1 MAISQRIVWTVVPN
15 GFGESGNP
23 RISIVVQPQLMSDAP
38 KPVLGDFGDFLNWP
52 KTLGGLGFKLNV
64 GATTIPLTRVG
75 INPDPELW
83 AKLFP
88 SKTFVRPFAF
98 PNYHTRFIHS
108 YPIKKVVDVVRETY
122 GEIAGDAQTERPNA
136 RGDNPN
142 PTLKGLIDIVGPVAD
157 YDRKS
162 QGAFEA
168 KAKEKTVNGK
178 KLRVVNSGAPADYGL
193 PNNSAG
199 QTQLA
204 FLQAHRFFNRPE
216 NHPMVGNKPVYH
228 RTPAHA
234 KKAGEL
240 PPPRPK
246 LPEVDFHQ
254 MIAGLGDYALML
266 RRLGIVLDFEL
277 AAPLPS
283 PTGDLQLLP
292 PWNGGGHPAAFNKDT
307 FPITKYESNGKLF
320 LPKPKNGDSEMADGM
335 LHLENP
341 KMFDVIQIDPD
352 SASHKTLQFANN
364 MDRLKKP
371 EYRSYAI
378 PDEEGLA
385 TLRTAGFALIRHQ
398 RARRTVERLD
408 AVALINKQVEM
419 GTTPT
424 LWAEDLM
431 RGYRIEIWDDV
442 SKKWHSLS
450 KRVERLT
457 LPSAGLGFEDDA
469 EATVK
474 ATSGTAAHDGSSS
487 DLYLDETLVT
497 WEGWSLGA
505 SRPGRVID
513 QKKYDDDGKP
523 LEYPV
528 VTPMVNPPK
537 KVPGFDLE
545 EQVRV
550 APGTLPRLRFG
561 RSYQMRARIVDPAG
575 NSIPFDLI
583 PDGKASALDKFLRHE
598 PLASP
603 TLLPNDVFREGES
616 LEHLVIRSN
625 FDKTAVEYSTL
636 PYILEVLAGLDTRFK
651 GLNGGIG
658 YSYKGFNERHVL
670 PPKVSVQMAELHG
683 EFDKAMGPG
692 GDPAKYYHIAAKEEG
707 RIDDMEVHDLNGGT
721 IDVSANV
728 RMISAPEA
736 IDPKTRPGTEAAAKF
751 RKLPA
756 VPLKGGPLSHGQYV
770 INIGTTILLP
780 YLPDPLARGVAFRG
794 LPGAAAEGDI
804 GSGAKIKK
812 IPGGNDFVTLV
823 SFGMAWPV
831 SRPFMIRMVEAT
843 NDTPPKWDGA
853 VLTVFV
859 HKATMA
865 RVQYSCWME
874 PEDTELMAV
883 PTMIADGAKRE
894 RAKKLG
900 TIGSHW
906 MLTPWRTMILTH
918 AVQQPLLLPTFIKV
932 SATKPGIGSTH
943 AIFRGNMTLSA
954 RSSGKVTLLAE
965 WKEWVDDLT
974 MNGPRQVKRQAHVLD
989 QTVESWIDPTINTPG
1004 AKEILIPFPRQNPED
1019 PPTEWRHDF
1028 GDTHY
1033 RAVDYRMKAT
1043 TRFREFMPIK
1053 LWNDPINQQQF
1064 DFWEPSNEAEQ
1075 AQLLR
1080 SIHRLGPKL
1089 NLDINNSARPDAPK
1103 VLYIIPTFGWERSEE
1118 PNLKMSRRCGG
1129 GLRVYLDRPWYSSGD
1144 GELLGVVIAN
1154 NSGGGSSSSSSAG
1167 GATEMEMVDGT
1178 KDKVV
1183 SSPGGVMGVVDG
1195 IKDKI
1200 VKLPGGI
1207 GSMGLVGAESSL
1219 KGLVTEWGM
1228 DPIWKSAYPK
1238 PTPALSD
1245 FPLATETMAY
1255 LSLDELGP
1263 ESTTRVAVAGH
1274 PVEYDWQ
1281 RQLWYCDIEVNTGE
1295 SYYPFI
1301 RLALCRFQPKSLMN
1315 AHLSRV
1321 VQCDFVQIAPDRV
1334 AAVQLP
1340 EDKKVKVMVSGVAGE
1355 NTFTVAGVDIYSHND
1370 SSDKNAIAKHM
1381 NQSRRIVVTVEQGI
1395 SGDTWT
1401 PVIVKNSQNQDVEL
1415 AVELI
1420 PTKKVGDRIVWL
1432 STLNL
1437 PEKPF
1442 SKGGSK
1448 RYRLNIREYE
1458 LFEADPLPPDVIEL
1472 PEEVDPWVSP
1482 EEMRGYPSDVVTPGV
1497 DIMTPGGEVL
1507 TPGASTPGG
1516 GALKGGAKFS
1526 EAAKIDV
1533 TTAGGLGGATLP
1545 GGGAGGTFPGGGE
1558 GGMQTMSYSTTIN
1571 HYRVIERIVYA
1582 ETVEI

>member
-1 MAISQRIVWTVVPN
+1 MAISQRIVWTVLPN
-15 GFGESGNP
+15 GFGDSGNP
-23 RISIVVQPQLMSDAP
+23 RVSIFVQPQLMSNAP

-52 KTLGGLGFKLNV
+52 KTLVGMTFKLKV
-64 GATTIPLTRVG
+64 GATTIPLKPAGLT
-75 INPDPELW
+75 PDAELW
-83 AKLFP
+83 SKLFP
-88 SKTFVRPFAF
+88 SNTFVRPFAF

-108 YPIKKVVDVVRETY
+108 YPIKKVVDFVRDTY
-122 GEIAGDAQTERPNA
+122 GQIAADAQTERPNA
-136 RGDNPN
+136 RGSNQNPA
-142 PTLKGLIDIVGPVAD
+142 LKAFIDTVGPVSD
-157 YDRKS
+157 YDRKK
-162 QGAFEA
+162 QGGFVST
-168 KAKEKTVNGK
+168 AKEKTVNGK
-178 KLRVVNSGAPADYGL
+178 KLRAVNSNAPGDYSL
-193 PNNSAG
+193 PNSNKG
-199 QTQLA
+199 VTQLA

-216 NHPMVGNKPVYH
+216 NHPMASGNTPVYH
-228 RTPAHA
+228 RSPA
-234 KKAGEL
+234 KARAAGLL

-246 LPEVDFHQ
+246 LPDVDFHQ
-254 MIAGLGDYALML
+254 MLVGLGDYALML
-266 RRLGIVLDFEL
+266 RRLGMVLDFEL
-277 AAPLPS
+277 TAPLPS
-283 PTGDLQLLP
+283 PTGDIQLLA
-292 PWNGGGHPAAFNKDT
+292 PWGGGGHPAAFNADT
-307 FPITKYESNGKLF
+307 FPITKYESSGKLF
-320 LPKPKNGDSEMADGM
+320 LPKPKSGDSEMGDGM

-364 MDRLKKP
+364 MERLQKP

-398 RARRTVERLD
+398 RALRTVGRLD
-408 AVALINKQVEM
+408 AVALINKQVEL

-424 LWAEDLM
+424 MWGDDLM

-442 SKKWHSLS
+442 SKQWHSVS
-450 KRVERLT
+450 QRIERLR
-457 LPSAGLGFEDDA
+457 LPAAGLGFEDNA
-469 EATVK
+469 EAIVK
-474 ATSGTAAHDGSSS
+474 TTSGTTAHDGSSD

-523 LEYPV
+523 LEYPI

-561 RSYQMRARIVDPAG
+561 RSYRMRARIVDFAG
-575 NSIPFDLI
+575 NSIPLDLI
-583 PDGKASALDKFLRHE
+583 PDNRASALDKFLRHE
-598 PLASP
+598 PLSSP

-625 FDKTAVEYSTL
+625 FNKTAVEYSTL
-636 PYILEVLAGLDTRFK
+636 PYIIELLAGLDTRFK

-658 YSYKGFNERHVL
+658 FSYKGFNERHVL

-692 GDPAKYYHIAAKEEG
+692 GNPAKYYHIAAKEEG
-707 RIDDMEVHDLNGGT
+707 RIDDMEVHDLNGGM

-728 RMISAPEA
+728 RLISAPEA
-736 IDPKTRPGTEAAAKF
+736 IDPKTRPGTEASAKF
-751 RKLPA
+751 RKLPS
-756 VPLKGGPLSHGQYV
+756 VPLKGAALSHGQYV

-794 LPGAAAEGDI
+794 LPGATADGDI
-804 GSGAKIKK
+804 GGGAKIKK
-812 IPGGNDFVTLV
+812 IPGSNDYVTLV
-823 SFGMAWPV
+823 SFGMAWPQTK
-831 SRPFMIRMVEAT
+831 PFMIRIVETTA
-843 NDTPPKWDGA
+843 DTPPKWDGA
-853 VLTVFV
+853 VLTVFI

-865 RVQYSCWME
+865 RVHYSCWME
-874 PEDTELMAV
+874 PGDTELMAI
-883 PTMIADGAKRE
+883 PAMITDGAKRD

-900 TIGSHW
+900 TLGSHW

-918 AVQQPLLLPTFIKV
+918 AVQQPLLEPTFIKFDG
-932 SATKPGIGSTH
+932 TKPAIGSTH
-943 AIFRGNMTLSA
+943 AIFRGNLSLSA
-954 RSSGKVTLLAE
+954 RSSGKVTLLAQWE
-965 WKEWVDDLT
+965 EWVDDLT
-974 MNGPRQVKRQAHVLD
+974 MNGPRRIKRQAHVLD
-989 QTVESWIDPTINTPG
+989 QTVESWIDPRINTPE
-1004 AKEILIPFPRQNPED
+1004 ARDLPIPFPRQKPED
-1019 PPTEWRHDF
+1019 PATEWRHDF

-1053 LWNDPINQQQF
+1053 LWSDPINQQQF
-1064 DFWEPSNEAEQ
+1064 DFWEPSTEAEQ
-1075 AQLLR
+1075 AELQK
-1080 SIHRLGPKL
+1080 SIHRLGPKWP
-1089 NLDINNSARPDAPK
+1089 LDINNSARPDSPK

-1118 PNLKMSRRCGG
+1118 PDLKMSRRCGG

-1144 GELLGVVIAN
+1144 GELLGVVIN
-1154 NSGGGSSSSSSAG
+1154 NSGAGGGGSSSSG
-1167 GATEMEMVDGT
+1167 GG
-1178 KDKVV
+1178 
-1183 SSPGGVMGVVDG
+1183 SSPGGGMGMVEG
-1195 IKDKI
+1195 LKDKI

-1207 GSMGLVGAESSL
+1207 GEMIISGSEGNL

-1238 PTPALSD
+1238 PTPSLAD
-1245 FPLATETMAY
+1245 FPLATETMIG
-1255 LSLDELGP
+1255 LSLDELGSS
-1263 ESTTRVAVAGH
+1263 STTRVAVAGH

-1315 AHLSRV
+1315 THLSRV
-1321 VQCDFVQIAPDRV
+1321 IQCDFVQIAPDRV

-1355 NTFTVAGVDIYSHND
+1355 NTFTVAGVDIYGHND
-1370 SSDKNAIAKHM
+1370 SSDKNPIAKHM

-1401 PVIVKNSQNQDVEL
+1401 PVIVKDNQNQNVEL
-1415 AVELI
+1415 AAELI

-1432 STLNL
+1432 NTLML

-1458 LFEADPLPPDVIEL
+1458 LFEADPLPPDVIDI
-1472 PEEVDPWVSP
+1472 PEEQDPWVSP
-1482 EEMRGYPSDVVTPGV
+1482 EEMRGYPSDV
-1497 DIMTPGGEVL
+1497 ILPGGEV
-1507 TPGASTPGG
+1507 TAPGGEVTTPGG
-1516 GALKGGAKFS
+1516 GAIKGGMKLNEGIKLDA
-1526 EAAKIDV
+1526 
-1533 TTAGGLGGATLP
+1533 TTSGGVAGGVAGGA
-1545 GGGAGGTFPGGGE
+1545 AGGTFPGGGE
-1558 GGMQTMSYSTTIN
+1558 GGMQTMSYSTTIH

>member
-1 MAISQRIVWTVVPN
+1 MAISQRIVWTVLPN
-15 GFGESGNP
+15 GFGDSGNP
-23 RISIVVQPQLMSDAP
+23 RVSIVVQPQLMSDAP

-52 KTLGGLGFKLNV
+52 KTLKTLTFKLKV
-64 GATTIPLTRVG
+64 GALTIPLKSVG
-75 INPDPELW
+75 INPDPDLW
-83 AKLFP
+83 NKLFP
-88 SKTFVRPFAF
+88 SSTFVRPFAF

-108 YPIKKVVDVVRETY
+108 YPIKKVVDFVRETY
-122 GEIAGDAQTERPNA
+122 GQIAADAQTERPAA
-136 RGDNPN
+136 RGDNQN
-142 PTLKGLIDIVGPVAD
+142 PALKAFIDTVGPVSD
-157 YDRKS
+157 YDRKK
-162 QGAFEA
+162 QGGFIATA
-168 KAKEKTVNGK
+168 KDKTVNGK
-178 KLRVVNSGAPADYGL
+178 KLRAVNPNAPADYNL
-193 PNNSAG
+193 PNSNKG
-199 QTQLA
+199 VTQLA

-216 NHPMVGNKPVYH
+216 NHPMVAGNTPVYH
-228 RTPAHA
+228 RTPADA
-234 KKAGEL
+234 KAAGEL

-254 MIAGLGDYALML
+254 MIAGLSDYALML
-266 RRLGIVLDFEL
+266 RRFGIVLDFEL
-277 AAPLPS
+277 TAPLAS
-283 PTGDLQLLP
+283 PTGTLQLLP
-292 PWNGGGHPAAFNKDT
+292 PWGGGGYPAAFNKDT
-307 FPITKYESNGKLF
+307 FPITNYETNGKLF
-320 LPKPKNGDSEMADGM
+320 LPKPKSADSEMTNGM
-335 LHLENP
+335 LRLENP
-341 KMFDVIQIDPD
+341 KMFDVVQIDPD

-364 MDRLKKP
+364 MERLKKP
-371 EYRSYAI
+371 EYQSYAI

-385 TLRTAGFALIRHQ
+385 TLRTAGFALIRHE
-398 RARRTVERLD
+398 RALRTVARLD
-408 AVALINKQVEM
+408 AVADINKHVTI

-424 LWAEDLM
+424 LWADDLM
-431 RGYRIEIWDDV
+431 RGYRIEVWDDV
-442 SKKWHSLS
+442 SKRWNSLS
-450 KRVERLT
+450 QRVERLMM
-457 LPSAGLGFEDDA
+457 PNAGLAYEDKS
-469 EATVK
+469 EAVVK
-474 ATSGTAAHDGSSS
+474 ATSGTTAHDGSSD
-487 DLYLDETLVT
+487 DLYLDETLAT

-513 QKKYDDDGKP
+513 QKKYDDNGKP
-523 LEYPV
+523 LERPI

-537 KVPGFDLE
+537 KIPGFDLE

-561 RSYQMRARIVDPAG
+561 RSYRMRARIVDFAG

-583 PDGKASALDKFLRHE
+583 PDGHASMLDKFLRHE

-636 PYILEVLAGLDTRFK
+636 PYILELLAGLDARFK

-658 YSYKGFNERHVL
+658 YSYKGFNERHIL

-683 EFDKAMGPG
+683 EFDKAMGSS

-721 IDVSANV
+721 VDVSANV
-728 RMISAPEA
+728 RLISAPEA
-736 IDPKTRPGTEAAAKF
+736 IDPKTRPGKEAQAKF

-756 VPLKGGPLSHGQYV
+756 VPLKGEPLSHGQYV
-770 INIGTTILLP
+770 INIGTTVLLP

-794 LPGAAAEGDI
+794 LPGATAEGDI
-804 GSGAKIKK
+804 GSGGKIKK
-812 IPGGNDFVTLV
+812 IPGTGDFVTLI
-823 SFGMAWPV
+823 SFSMVWPQTK
-831 SRPFMIRMVEAT
+831 PFMIRIVEAT
-843 NDTPPKWDGA
+843 ADTSPKWDGA
-853 VLTVFV
+853 VLTVFL

-865 RVQYSCWME
+865 RVHYSCWME
-874 PEDTELMAV
+874 VEDTELMAV
-883 PTMIADGAKRE
+883 PAMIADGAKRD

-900 TIGSHW
+900 AIGSHW

-918 AVQQPLLLPTFIKV
+918 AVQQPLLEPTFIKLDG
-932 SATKPGIGSTH
+932 TKPGIGSTH
-943 AIFRGNMTLSA
+943 AIFRGNMSLSA
-954 RSSGKVTLLAE
+954 RSTGKVTLLAQWE
-965 WKEWVDDLT
+965 EWVDDLT
-974 MNGPRQVKRQAHVLD
+974 MNGPRRIKRQAHVLD
-989 QTVESWIDPTINTPG
+989 QTVESWIDPTINNPQP
-1004 AKEILIPFPRQNPED
+1004 KNLSIPFPRQKPND

-1033 RAVDYRMKAT
+1033 RAIDYRMKAT

-1064 DFWEPSNEAEQ
+1064 DFWEPSTEAEQ
-1075 AQLLR
+1075 AELQK
-1080 SIHRLGPKL
+1080 SIHRLGPKWPI
-1089 NLDINNSARPDAPK
+1089 DIRNSARPDSPK
-1103 VLYIIPTFGWERSEE
+1103 ILYIIPTFGWERSEE

-1144 GELLGVVIAN
+1144 GELLGVVIN
-1154 NSGGGSSSSSSAG
+1154 NSGAGSGGSSSSG
-1167 GATEMEMVDGT
+1167 GMMEMVE
-1178 KDKVV
+1178 
-1183 SSPGGVMGVVDG
+1183 G

-1207 GSMGLVGAESSL
+1207 GSATILGAESRL

-1238 PTPALSD
+1238 PTPSLAD
-1245 FPLATETMAY
+1245 FPLATETMTG
-1255 LSLDELGP
+1255 LSLDELGS
-1263 ESTTRVAVAGH
+1263 ESTMRVAVAGH

-1301 RLALCRFQPKSLMN
+1301 RLALCRFQPKSLIN
-1315 AHLSRV
+1315 THISRV

-1355 NTFTVAGVDIYSHND
+1355 NTFTVAGVDIYNHND
-1370 SSDKNAIAKHM
+1370 SSDKNPIAKHM

-1395 SGDTWT
+1395 SGDIWT
-1401 PVIVKNSQNQDVEL
+1401 PVIVKNSQNQNVEL
-1415 AVELI
+1415 AAELT

-1432 STLNL
+1432 NTLML

-1458 LFEADPLPPDVIEL
+1458 LFEADPPPPDVINL
-1472 PEEVDPWVSP
+1472 PEEQDPWVSP
-1482 EEMRGYPSDVVTPGV
+1482 EEMYTNPGDV
-1497 DIMTPGGEVL
+1497 ITPGGEVL
-1507 TPGASTPGG
+1507 TPGESTPGG
-1516 GALKGGAKFS
+1516 GVLKGGIKLNEGMKI
-1526 EAAKIDV
+1526 EA
-1533 TTAGGLGGATLP
+1533 TTPGGLGGSIP
-1545 GGGAGGTFPGGGE
+1545 GGAGGSFPGGG
-1558 GGMQTMSYSTTIN
+1558 GGMQTMSYQTTIN